1 MHARVAIQ
9 PSCIDD
15 INLTKSN
22 SLFSPIYYSAM
33 HTTHATR
40 LFLDVTGHVSR
51 TRIHMRVNTFHVVP
65 QQRFCLY
72 FYCNAKS
79 DTAQL
84 QVDEKTSIDLHGI
97 FISSH
102 SFFFF
107 PILIKIWHTIIFN
120 NKLFFFIHEREYLDT
135 QTFFSIRFLLSVWEE
150 VTLPEHPVHT
160 CRMDEKPIGFPIYA
174 TQFLPS
180 RGSNEFVTYFALR
193 I

>member
-1 MHARVAIQ
+1 
-9 PSCIDD
+9 
-15 INLTKSN
+15 
-22 SLFSPIYYSAM
+22 M

-40 LFLDVTGHVSR
+40 LFLDVTDHVSR

-84 QVDEKTSIDLHGI
+84 QVDEKTSIDLHRI

-102 SFFFF
+102 SFFF

-120 NKLFFFIHEREYLDT
+120 NKLFFFLYMRENTSILKHFSQFVFCYLSERKLHFRNILYTRVEWMRNRLG
-135 QTFFSIRFLLSVWEE
+135 FLS
-150 VTLPEHPVHT
+150 TLLNS
-160 CRMDEKPIGFPIYA
+160 
-174 TQFLPS
+174 FL
-180 RGSNEFVTYFALR
+180 RGGSNEFVTYFALR